1 MLVFPPAISWRNLA
15 RFALLALA
23 SAAAHA
29 SEPYQIT
36 WVLSDWAPNFII
48 RDGKPTTG
56 QNDIYLKLIIARWP
70 EAEHRFMVMSTAR
83 STLELQRGSQL
94 CRMNLIPTPE
104 REKFAFFTLTHMQ
117 LPLRLVIRK
126 EAAAQA
132 PLNEAGEAV
141 LDKLIRKPGV
151 RGITAAGRSY
161 TAEIDRLLAE
171 SKGGSNV
178 REIPNLPSN
187 DGLFKLLE
195 LGRADY
201 TLDYE
206 PNFKYR
212 DEQSREHPLTSLPIA
227 GAALIPVG
235 IACPRTRWGRMA
247 VMKIDQLLSE
257 VVSDPAYRQAQDRWL
272 SPESAQRYRA
282 ELDRFYRQ
290 RARAADPARYSLA
303 RP

>member
-1 MLVFPPAISWRNLA
+1 MLVFPPAALRRKLA
-15 RFALLALA
+15 GFALLAFVAGASLA
-23 SAAAHA
+23 A
-29 SEPYQIT
+29 EPYQIT

-56 QNDIYLKLIIARWP
+56 QNDVYLKLIIARWP

-117 LPLRLVIRK
+117 LPLQLVIRR
-126 EAAAQA
+126 ELAAQA
-132 PLNEAGEAV
+132 PLNEAGEVV
-141 LDKLIRKPGV
+141 LEKLILKPGL

-161 TAEIDRLLAE
+161 TAEVDRLLADR
-171 SKGGSNV
+171 KGESNV

-206 PNFKYR
+206 PNVKYR
-212 DEQSREHPLTSLPIA
+212 EEQNRDHPLASLPIA

-257 VVSDPAYRQAQDRWL
+257 AVADPAYRQAQDRWL
-272 SPESAQRYRA
+272 SPESVQRYRA

-290 RARAADPARYSLA
+290 RARPADPARYAL
-303 RP
+303 RR